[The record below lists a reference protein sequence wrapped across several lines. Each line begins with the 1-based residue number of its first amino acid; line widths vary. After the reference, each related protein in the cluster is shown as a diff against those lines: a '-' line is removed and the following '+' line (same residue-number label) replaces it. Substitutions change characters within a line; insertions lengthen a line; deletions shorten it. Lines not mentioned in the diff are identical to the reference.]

1 VWRVNFGKYWIH
13 ANCTVHF
20 ISCPIKHQA
29 TLAELFNFGSENPLI
44 SGKNAAKVEFFC
56 RIGCQTC
63 KILQDRTRKLPNLK
77 SSAGLWFASCI
88 LRMHNHK
95 KGMKRR
101 LAKIMY
107 YTNSLMTNP
116 SSCVILGGERVKE
129 APKGL
134 QVKKADTHETADN
147 LKNQYAAKQIERK

>member
-1 VWRVNFGKYWIH
+1 
-13 ANCTVHF
+13 
-20 ISCPIKHQA
+20 
-29 TLAELFNFGSENPLI
+29 
-44 SGKNAAKVEFFC
+44 
-56 RIGCQTC
+56 
-63 KILQDRTRKLPNLK
+63 
-77 SSAGLWFASCI
+77 
-88 LRMHNHK
+88 
-95 KGMKRR
+95 MKRR
-101 LAKIMY
+101 LAKIIY